1 MLANKIALVTGSS
14 KGIGA
19 GIALELA
26 KSGADICVNYCGSP
40 TSAED
45 VVNQIRSVGR
55 RAIAI
60 QADVSQRDQVERMVD
75 TCEQELGQIDILV
88 TNAIASVRNTLLE
101 TKFEDLQR
109 TLEIGVWCVS
119 CLPNSRPPYGAKEGP
134 RLDYPYLIPARPFS
148 V

>member
-26 KSGADICVNYCGSP
+26 KSSADVCVNYCDSP
-40 TSAED
+40 TSGREI
-45 VVNQIRSVGR
+45 VNQIHSVGR

-75 TCEQELGQIDILV
+75 TCEQEQGQIDILI
-88 TNAIASVRNTLLE
+88 TNAPASETL
-101 TKFEDLQR
+101 
-109 TLEIGVWCVS
+109 C
-119 CLPNSRPPYGAKEGP
+119 
-134 RLDYPYLIPARPFS
+134 
-148 V
+148 

>member
-60 QADVSQRDQVERMVD
+60 QADVHSATKWKGWSIR
-75 TCEQELGQIDILV
+75 
-88 TNAIASVRNTLLE
+88 ASKNWV
-101 TKFEDLQR
+101 KSIF
-109 TLEIGVWCVS
+109 
-119 CLPNSRPPYGAKEGP
+119 
-134 RLDYPYLIPARPFS
+134 
-148 V
+148 

>member
-1 MLANKIALVTGSS
+1 MLANKIALITGSS

-26 KSGADICVNYCGSP
+26 KSGADICVNYCDSP

-45 VVNQIRSVGR
+45 VVNQIRSLGR

-60 QADVSQRDQVERMVD
+60 QADVSQREQVERMVD

-109 TLEIGVWCVS
+109 TL
-119 CLPNSRPPYGAKEGP
+119 
-134 RLDYPYLIPARPFS
+134 
-148 V
+148 